1 MTRSLE
7 GIEVNKKELVTEK
20 KQALNEHK
28 NNIDATVKKLI
39 VDHKLTKDDIR
50 GKALKQVCGDS

>member
-1 MTRSLE
+1 MTHSLE

-39 VDHKLTKDDIR
+39 VDYKLTKHDIR